1 MENTQENELLF
12 KNTSRMNEEEIFS
25 FQSFVLKKTIILS
38 AIAIVLVCAAIGVGL
53 LFVNTFLGIA
63 IMVCG
68 VLGGAFIMPYM
79 ITDGIK
85 KQNQQMFDNKKCL
98 NNFEFYNDHIK
109 ITSEVTT
116 KDSNE
121 YVESANEVLLY
132 LDVYQV
138 AVYKTY
144 IFIYINK
151 RQSYIL
157 NQKGMTK
164 GVVAD
169 LLDFLKSKNIKIKD
183 KSNLAE
189 PIKK

>member
-1 MENTQENELLF
+1 
-12 KNTSRMNEEEIFS
+12 
-25 FQSFVLKKTIILS
+25 
-38 AIAIVLVCAAIGVGL
+38 
-53 LFVNTFLGIA
+53 
-63 IMVCG
+63 MVCG

-183 KSNLAE
+183 KSNLSE